1 MRLGKLGIKNLL
13 GLGAKEE
20 RSSLA
25 NPAEW
30 LQNALGVQTKGEI
43 KASQATSL
51 LLPAVYRAVNL
62 LSSTLATLPI
72 HVYESES
79 ADSRQI
85 DRSHP
90 AYRILQKSPN
100 NIMTPVTF
108 RETMA
113 ARVFLKG
120 NAYGKIESDSNAM
133 PIGIIPFEVD
143 TITPQLGEDGKLY
156 YKHTSGRTY
165 NDFEV
170 LHLSGLGFDGIKGQS
185 VISYAAQNMGIS
197 LAAQQYGNKFFANDT
212 HLGTTLTTDQT
223 LPEDYR
229 KQLQDQLD
237 NRAGMDNAKKN
248 MVLSG
253 GLKVDKNGVNPNEAQ
268 FLQTRQFGIED
279 VARWFGVQPHML
291 FDLKSSTNNN
301 IEQQALEFAQYTIQ
315 PWAIRFEQ
323 EYDRKLLT
331 YKQQINDTHSIKH
344 NIDAILRADPKSR
357 AALYQ
362 SGIQNGWYSI
372 NDVRGLENMN
382 PIEGGDKHFL
392 QVNMQDIN
400 AFGNT
405 NEGNN
410 GEGD

>member
-1 MRLGKLGIKNLL
+1 MRLGKLGIKNLI
-13 GLGAKEE
+13 GWGAKEE

-30 LQNALGVQTKGEI
+30 LINALGVQTKDEI
-43 KASQATSL
+43 AATQKSSL

-72 HVYESES
+72 HVYEVDS

-85 DRSHP
+85 DRQHP

-120 NAYGKIESDSNAM
+120 NAYAEIKFDDLSN
-133 PIGIIPFEVD
+133 PVSVTPFEID
-143 TITPQLGEDGKLY
+143 AITPQLGKDERLY
-156 YKHTSGRTY
+156 YKHKNGRIF

-170 LHLSGLGFDGIKGQS
+170 LHLSGLGFDGIQGQS

-229 KQLQDQLD
+229 KKLEEQLD
-237 NRAGMDNAKKN
+237 NRAGMSKAKKN

-253 GLKVDKNGVNPNEAQ
+253 GLKIDKNGVNPNEAQ
-268 FLQTRQFGIED
+268 FLETRQFGIED

-331 YKQQINDTHSIKH
+331 YRQQINDTHFIKH

-382 PIEGGDKHFL
+382 PIEGGNKHFL

-400 AFGNT
+400 AFGQT

-410 GEGD
+410 GEGN